1 MITLN
6 THTTGRSALVALFAG
21 LPDALQSGL
30 LSDGVQAAAKPV
42 ERHAKLLAPRLT
54 GALAKSIGTAVRR
67 PRKSPRAYAV
77 VGPLSSYYTAGKK
90 GKGWSKGA
98 VNPAK
103 YAHLVE
109 YGHIKVSPKKGTSIR
124 KKTAT
129 IAGFVSPRP
138 FLRPATIIAAAESEA
153 RFAAAVTLGLEKA
166 VAKYNSAAGQ
176 K

>member
-6 THTTGRSALVALFAG
+6 TRTTGRSALVALFAG

-30 LSDGVQAAAKPV
+30 LADGVQAAAKPV
-42 ERHAKLLAPRLT
+42 ERFAKMLAPRKT
-54 GALAKSIGTAVRR
+54 GALEKSIGTVVRR

-77 VGPLSSYYTAGKK
+77 VGPLSSYYTNGKK

-98 VNPAK
+98 ANPAK

-109 YGHIKVSPKKGTSIR
+109 YGHIKVAPKKGTSVR
-124 KKTAT
+124 KKTAA
-129 IAGFVSPRP
+129 IAGFVAPQP
-138 FLRPATIIAAAESEA
+138 FLRPATIMAAAESDA
-153 RFAAAVTLGLEKA
+153 RFAAAVTMGLEKA
-166 VAKYNSAAGQ
+166 TAKLNSAAGR